1 MFNEEKNE
9 QTTNF
14 IMGEVTEETN
24 GRSERDWYG
33 NSTNP
38 TFYQESQSGT
48 SPMYVQ
54 EPKRKS
60 GRAKKCAAFLAKAAV
75 FGMVAGVAFTGVNYA
90 ANVAGLT
97 TAAKVAG
104 STADTPKIAATVT
117 ANNSTTVFSDVAD
130 IVEQAMPSVV
140 SVVSRVSASV
150 NYGPFYMGTQEYD
163 ASGSGIIIGQND
175 TELLIVTNNHVIDSA
190 KTVTVTFSD
199 ATPADQGDDISV
211 DAVIKATSAENDLAV
226 LAIPLESIPE
236 EVLSFIKVATL
247 GDSNGLRVG
256 EGTIAI
262 GNALGY
268 GQSVTNGIVSALN
281 REVNVDNISYHAIQT
296 SAAINAGNSG
306 GALLNMNGEV
316 IGINSAKSS
325 SDYTDRTIV
334 EGMGYAIPISD
345 AMEIINDLMNRETRT
360 IVEESERGYL
370 GISAVNTSSSYAT
383 VYGIPTGVCVQSVE
397 EGSAAEK
404 AGIQKYDIITKFDG
418 IQVSSMSDLQ
428 NLMQYYKAGETITIT
443 LEYAQGRNQYV
454 ESEVTVT
461 LGERPKTSAT
471 N

>member
-9 QTTNF
+9 QNTNF
-14 IMGEVTEETN
+14 IMSEVTEETN
-24 GRSERDWYG
+24 GGSEKDWYG
-33 NSTNP
+33 ND
-38 TFYQESQSGT
+38 T
-48 SPMYVQ
+48 SDTR
-54 EPKRKS
+54 EAKRKS
-60 GRAKKCAAFLAKAAV
+60 GKAKRCVTFLAKAAV
-75 FGMVAGVAFTGVNYA
+75 FGIVAGAAFTGVNYA

-97 TAAKVAG
+97 TTANRLG
-104 STADTPKIAATVT
+104 NSADTPKIAATVT
-117 ANNSTTVFSDVAD
+117 ANGSAAVFSDVAD

-163 ASGSGIIIGQND
+163 SSGSGIIIGQND

-190 KTVTVTFSD
+190 KTVTITFSD
-199 ATPADQGDDISV
+199 ATPADQTDDISV
-211 DAVIKATSAENDLAV
+211 DAVIKGTSAENDLAV
-226 LAIPLESIPE
+226 LAIPLENIPE

-247 GDSNGLRVG
+247 GDSDSLRVG

-268 GQSVTNGIVSALN
+268 GQAVTNGIVSALN
-281 REVNVDNISYHAIQT
+281 REVNIDNISYHAIQT
-296 SAAINAGNSG
+296 SAAINEGNSG

-325 SDYTDRTIV
+325 SAYTETIV

-345 AMEIINDLMNRETRT
+345 AIEIINDLMNRETRT
-360 IVEESERGYL
+360 IVEASERGYL

-418 IQVSSMSDLQ
+418 IRVSSMSDLQ

-454 ESEVTVT
+454 ESEVTLT
-461 LGERPKTSAT
+461 LGERPKTSEI